1 MIPYR
6 IDYTAKTCFD
16 IGNDSRYL
24 TVVTGKI
31 IDTQNSAVAGSI
43 SAFKVNAWQ
52 MRSVGIDPVEA
63 LGAHESTANYCHLFV
78 NGHLDMKL
86 QAIAGLPGTDN
97 ILILDRLYVYPNYRG
112 HMLGLAAMANTIS
125 VWAPREEISLLKA
138 FPLQFMNNISPADRH
153 KYKGLET
160 DPEKATRAL
169 IKYYAQL
176 GFRQVG
182 QTRFMVMRQIYET
195 NLCVRLCGRQ

>member
-6 IDYTAKTCFD
+6 IDYTAEACFD
-16 IGNDSRYL
+16 VGNDGRYL
-24 TVVTGKI
+24 TAVAGKI
-31 IDTQNSAVAGSI
+31 VDTRKGAVAGSI
-43 SAFKVNAWQ
+43 TAFKVNTCQ
-52 MRSVGIDPVEA
+52 MRSVGIDPVTA
-63 LGAHESTANYCHLFV
+63 LSLEESTENYCHLFI
-78 NGHLDMKL
+78 NSQLDMEL
-86 QAIAGLPGTDN
+86 QATAGLPGTDN
-97 ILILDRLYVYPNYRG
+97 VLILDRLYVYPNYRG

-125 VWAPREEISLLKA
+125 VWAPGEEISLLKA
-138 FPLQFMNNISPADRH
+138 FPLQLMANIAPSERH

-182 QTRFMVMRQIYET
+182 QTRLMVMRQVHET
-195 NLCVRLCGRQ
+195 KLFARLCAR